1 MVKIKLPLKDLPK
14 RDHVA
19 IMKKSRKLIAKIL
32 GGEKTI
38 ESRWY
43 VNRICPWDRIHAGDT
58 VYFKDSGEPV
68 TAKANVSKVL
78 QFKNL
83 LPKSVK
89 SILKT
94 YGKGIG
100 MELSA
105 KNVREG
111 AAKNYCILVFLEDA
125 HEIKPFKI
133 DKTGYGLMS
142 AWITVDNIN
151 KIKR

>member
-1 MVKIKLPLKDLPK
+1 
-14 RDHVA
+14 VA

-32 GGEKTI
+32 NGEKTI

-83 LPKSVK
+83 SPKIVK
-89 SILKT
+89 DILKT
-94 YGKGIG
+94 HGKGTG
-100 MELSA
+100 MEPSE
-105 KNVREG
+105 KNIQEC
-111 AAKNYCILVFLEDA
+111 AAKNYCILIFLENA
-125 HEIKPFKI
+125 HKIKPFAI
-133 DKTGYGLMS
+133 DKAGFGAMA
-142 AWITVDNIN
+142 AWITVDDVS
-151 KIKR
+151 KIKRRM

>member
-1 MVKIKLPLKDLPK
+1 MKLPLNDLPK

-32 GGEKTI
+32 NGEKTI

-78 QFKNL
+78 QFKKL
-83 LPKSVK
+83 TPESVQK
-89 SILKT
+89 ILET
-94 YGKGIG
+94 HGKGIG
-100 MELSA
+100 MESSE
-105 KNVREG
+105 KNIPEC
-111 AAKNYCILVFLEDA
+111 ATKNYCILIFLEDA
-125 HEIKPFKI
+125 HKIAPFSI

-142 AWITVDNIN
+142 AWITVDDVN